1 MASEISDKAAPLNK
15 AETAGVGVGVM
26 VPADAAAEPPR
37 LVGLRQAFRG
47 TVERLEQIIELE
59 TATLQ
64 QHVPVDLRGFNH
76 KKSHGLLEL
85 TRALRTMDRAAFDQ
99 ASLASLERLRG
110 KLSKN
115 LAVLES
121 HLRAVRQ
128 VSGLIARAIE
138 DGDSDGTYSAT
149 KYKSVPKI

>member
-1 MASEISDKAAPLNK
+1 MVAADN
-15 AETAGVGVGVM
+15 V
-26 VPADAAAEPPR
+26 AEPPR
-37 LVGLRQAFRG
+37 LAGLRQAFRG
-47 TVERLEQIIELE
+47 TIERLEQIIDLE

-85 TRALRTMDRAAFDQ
+85 TRALRTMDKVAFDQ
-99 ASLASLERLRG
+99 ASVASLERLRG
-110 KLSKN
+110 KLGKN
-115 LAVLES
+115 LAVLDS

-138 DGDSDGTYSAT
+138 DGDSDGTYSVA
-149 KYKSVPKI
+149 KYKSVSKT